1 MATPDRSRL
10 TRHDGMM
17 FSFTLSAG
25 FSVLSVVFAWRRR
38 TAPAE
43 VAFALGAALL
53 LAGMLVPTRLGP
65 VKRAWMGLGHLI
77 SRVTGPV
84 VMGLIY
90 FGALT
95 PIGYLR
101 RTFGRSPLARERSA
115 SSYWIPR
122 APRDADERRRAME
135 RQF

>member
-1 MATPDRSRL
+1 
-10 TRHDGMM
+10 MM
-17 FSFTLSAG
+17 FAFTLAAG

-38 TAPAE
+38 TGPAE
-43 VAFALGAALL
+43 AAFALGALLL

-65 VKRAWMGLGHLI
+65 LERAWMGLGRLI
-77 SRVTGPV
+77 SRVTGPI
-84 VMGLIY
+84 VMAVIY
-90 FGALT
+90 FAALT

-115 SSYWIPR
+115 NSYWVPR

>member
-1 MATPDRSRL
+1 MATPARSRL

-17 FSFTLSAG
+17 FAFTLAAG

-43 VAFALGAALL
+43 VTFALGAALL

-77 SRVTGPV
+77 SRITGPAV
-84 VMGLIY
+84 LALIY
-90 FGALT
+90 FVALT

-115 SSYWIPR
+115 GSYWIPR